1 MRVIPRRFPAA
12 ALAALLL
19 LSLPQGAR
27 AAEDVLRS
35 TLENGLRV
43 VIVRNPLAPVVTTQV
58 NYLAGSDVTAEDFPG
73 TAHAMEHMMF
83 RGAPGLSGEQLS
95 AIMAGLG
102 GDSNAGTS
110 QTVTEYFLTVPSDA
124 LDVALGIEAARM
136 RGLVADEKDW
146 VKERGAIEQE
156 VARDYSNPQYVFYI
170 RLLEAMY
177 PGTPY
182 SHTALGTIPS
192 FQKTTGAMLREFH
205 RDWYAPNNAILV
217 IAGDVEPEKALAD
230 VKRLFG
236 PIPPRAT
243 PSRPKIDIK
252 PLRASRIEMES
263 DLPYGQAIV
272 TYRLPGYGS
281 PDYAAGTILADVL
294 DSKRGD
300 LYALVPQGKALSA
313 RFEADALP
321 EAAFGYA
328 EATFPKGGDG
338 NALSARIREII
349 AALAKNGVPPD
360 LVEAAKRQEIA
371 QAQFMKNSVA
381 GLAFEWSQAVAVEGR
396 NSPEDD
402 IEAIR
407 KTTVEDVNRVA
418 REYLVNETAI
428 VALLTPRESGKP
440 VSARGFGGGESFAP
454 ERTKTVKIPSWA
466 RKAVESPALPTTKV
480 KPIDMTLPNGLRL
493 LVQPESVSPTVTV
506 VGRIKNDPDLET
518 PKGKEGVDRVLD
530 GLFPYGTKT
539 LDRLAFQ
546 KALDDIAAEESA
558 GTSFSLKVLSEN
570 FDRGTQLLAE
580 NLLQPALPE
589 EDFKVVREET
599 AASVAGEIRS
609 PAYLSR
615 RAMRKGLYP
624 EDDPSLREATPE
636 TVSSL
641 SLDDVRSYY
650 EKAFRPDLATIVVVG
665 QVSPER
671 AREVVE
677 KYFGSWK
684 AAGPKPE
691 TDPPA
696 VPPNRPSAAEVPN
709 AIRVQTE
716 VTLAQTVGITRF
728 HPDYYALQ
736 VGTSVLAGGFY
747 ATRLYRDLREN
758 TGLVYY
764 VSAFLDA
771 RRTRTLYTVSYACDP
786 SKVSKARAIV
796 ERDLREMQKKPV
808 NPRELTQ
815 AKVILLR
822 RIQLSES
829 STDRIAGRLA
839 QISVEGLPLDE
850 PMRAARRYL
859 AMTAEEV
866 RKAFVEWIRP
876 RDLIQVTEGPTP
888 R

>member
-1 MRVIPRRFPAA
+1 MRVTSRRFLAA

-19 LSLPQGAR
+19 LSFSPGAR
-27 AAEDVLRS
+27 AADDVLRA
-35 TLENGLRV
+35 TLANGLRV
-43 VIVRNPLAPVVTTQV
+43 VIVHNPLAPVVTTQV
-58 NYLAGSDVTAEDFPG
+58 NYLAGSDVTLEEFPG

-95 AIMAGLG
+95 AIMAALG

-124 LDVALGIEAARM
+124 LDVALGIEAVRM
-136 RGLVADEKDW
+136 RGILASEKDW
-146 VKERGAIEQE
+146 VKERGAIDQE
-156 VARDYSNPQYVFYI
+156 VARDLSDPRYVFYI

-182 SHTALGTIPS
+182 SHTALGTVSS
-192 FQKTTGAMLREFH
+192 FRKTTGAMLRKFH

-217 IAGDVEPEKALAD
+217 IAGDVEPEKALGD

-236 PIPPRAT
+236 PIPSRPI
-243 PSRPKIDIK
+243 PSRPKVDIK
-252 PLRASRIEMES
+252 PPRASRIEMES

-272 TYRLPGYGS
+272 AYRLPGYKS

-321 EAAFGYA
+321 ETAFGYA
-328 EATFPKGGDG
+328 EAAFPKGGDG
-338 NALSARIREII
+338 NALAARLKEIV

-371 QAQFMKNSVA
+371 QAQFMKNSVS

-428 VALLTPRESGKP
+428 VALLSPRESGKP
-440 VSARGFGGGESFAP
+440 VSARGSGGGESFAP
-454 ERTKTVKIPSWA
+454 KRTKNVKIPSWA
-466 RKAVESPALPTTKV
+466 RKAVETPALPKSKV
-480 KPIDMTLPNGLRL
+480 KPFDMTLSNGLRL

-558 GTSFSLKVLSEN
+558 GTGFSLRVLSEK
-570 FDRGTQLLAE
+570 FDRGMQLLAE

-589 EDFKVVREET
+589 EAFRVVREET

-624 EDDPSLREATPE
+624 EGDPSLREATPE

-665 QVSPER
+665 QVSPEQ
-671 AREVVE
+671 AREAVE
-677 KYFGSWK
+677 RYFGGWK
-684 AAGPKPE
+684 ATGPKPE

-696 VPPNRPSAAEVPN
+696 VPPSTPSAAEVPN

-716 VTLAQTVGITRF
+716 VTLAETVGITRF

-736 VGTSVLAGGFY
+736 VGTHVLAGGFY

-758 TGLVYY
+758 TGLVYS
-764 VSAFLDA
+764 VHAALDA
-771 RRTRTLYTVSYACDP
+771 RRTRSLYAINYACDP
-786 SKVSKARAIV
+786 SKVSQARAIV
-796 ERDLREMQKKPV
+796 ERDLREMQEKPV

-822 RIQLSES
+822 RIPLSES

-839 QISVEGLPLDE
+839 HLSVEGLPLDE

-859 AMTAEEV
+859 EITAEEV
-866 RKAFVEWIRP
+866 RKAFVKWIRP
-876 RDLIQVTEGPTP
+876 ADLIQVTEGPTP
-888 R
+888 E